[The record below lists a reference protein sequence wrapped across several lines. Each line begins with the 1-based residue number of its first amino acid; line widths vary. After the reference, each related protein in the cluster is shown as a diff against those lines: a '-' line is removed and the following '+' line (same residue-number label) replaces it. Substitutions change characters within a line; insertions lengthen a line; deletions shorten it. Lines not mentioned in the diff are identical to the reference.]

1 MHLKLDIRNT
11 GRWLDDSAL
20 ASLLDEGRVAMKT
33 LYERTGKGSDFTG
46 WLRLADGSNGEELS
60 RIKAAAAKIRSDSEA
75 LVVIGIGGSYLGARA
90 ALDFIKSPNYNAL
103 PKDTPDVYF
112 AGNGLSADAVRE
124 LVTLIGDRDFSVNVI
139 SKSGTTTEPAV
150 AFRIFRGI
158 LEKKYGKEG
167 ARGRIYATTDKARGV
182 LKSLADKEGYETFV
196 IPDDVGGRYSV
207 LTPVGLLPL
216 AAAGVDIDAM
226 LRGARAAFDAGKSE
240 NAEENLSLL
249 YAAVRNGLYRQGKS
263 IELFAAFDP
272 ALRFTGEWWK
282 QLYGE
287 SEGKDGVGIFP
298 ASVDN
303 TADLHSMGQYIQQ
316 GQRILLETFV
326 RVENAFGSEIIP
338 EDPENSDGL
347 NFLAGRDLT
356 WVNHQ
361 ALAATA
367 LAHMDGGV
375 PNMTLLLPDRSAES
389 FGEVAVFYELACGIS
404 GYLLGVNPFDQPGV
418 EAYKVNMFALLGKPG
433 YEERRRAL
441 EGRLG

>member
-11 GRWLDDSAL
+11 ATWLDEKAL
-20 ASLLDEGRVAMKT
+20 EGLLIEGRAAMKT
-33 LYERTGKGSDFTG
+33 LFEGTGKGSDFIG
-46 WLRLADGSNGEELS
+46 WLHLADGNNTEELL
-60 RIKAAAAKIRSDSEA
+60 RIKAAASKIRKDSKV
-75 LVVIGIGGSYLGARA
+75 LVVIGIGGSYPGARA
-90 ALDFIKSPNYNAL
+90 ALDFVKSPHYNAL
-103 PKDTPDVYF
+103 SKETPDVYF
-112 AGNGLSADAVRE
+112 AGNGLSADAMRE
-124 LVTLIGDRDFSVNVI
+124 LIALIGDRDFSVNVI

-150 AFRIFRGI
+150 AFRIFREL
-158 LEKKYGKEG
+158 LEKKYGKDG

-182 LKSLADKEGYETFV
+182 LKTLADQEGYMTFV

-226 LRGARAAFDAGKSE
+226 LCGAKASFESGRSE
-240 NAEENLSLL
+240 DGCVNRSLL

-287 SEGKDGVGIFP
+287 SEGKENVGIFP

-326 RVENAFGSEIIP
+326 KVENASAPLFIP
-338 EDPENSDGL
+338 EDPQNGDKL
-347 NFLAGRDLT
+347 NFLAGKDLT

-375 PNMTLLLPDRSAES
+375 PNMTVTIPDRSAES
-389 FGEVAVFYELACGIS
+389 FGELVVFYELACGIS
-404 GYLLGVNPFDQPGV
+404 GYMLGVNPFDQPGV

-433 YEERRRAL
+433 YEEQRQILAD
-441 EGRLG
+441 RLG